1 VIILVMGVSGSG
13 KSTVAQLLAK
23 ELNWGFSD
31 ADCFH
36 SIATIEKMSRGIP
49 LTDADRMPW
58 LQAMQHAIDQWLQ
71 EGKNR
76 VLACSA
82 LKESYR
88 QMLWRDPQQMRLVYL
103 KGSFEAIAQR
113 LEERQSH
120 FMTKTLLQSQFDALE
135 EPQNALWVDVSEPL
149 DVIVQQIRRRLE
161 I

>member
-1 VIILVMGVSGSG
+1 MIILVMGVSGSG
-13 KSTVAQLLAK
+13 KSTVAQLLGQ
-23 ELNWGFSD
+23 ELNWDFSD

-36 SIATIEKMSRGIP
+36 TIANIEKMSRGIP

-71 EGKNR
+71 EGKNQ

-113 LEERQSH
+113 LEARQSH
-120 FMTKTLLQSQFDALE
+120 FMTKTLLQSQFDTLE

-149 DVIVQQIRRRLE
+149 DVIVQQIRKRLE